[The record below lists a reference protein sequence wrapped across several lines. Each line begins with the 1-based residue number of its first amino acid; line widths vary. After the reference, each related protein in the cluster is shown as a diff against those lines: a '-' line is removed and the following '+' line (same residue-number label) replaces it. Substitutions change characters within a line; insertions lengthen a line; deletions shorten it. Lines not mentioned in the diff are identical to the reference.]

1 MLPESF
7 RLAEVVCALS
17 QALDLSTDSSPWH
30 SVRTCILGIRIA
42 AELKLPEV
50 AQSRLYYALLLK
62 DAPSAGQEHQELDK
76 FSLPVERS
84 CTLEASLGLPGDT
97 LLDSSDRYRR
107 WDGRGKRK
115 PDRGIHASIAA
126 RVALVAQTLDVLHEH
141 TGPEAALS
149 LITHEQGA
157 WFDPQVVKAA
167 QALASR
173 NLLWPCSQKAD
184 LPRMALDLEP
194 LPRTV
199 AGDATTLDAICLAFG
214 SIVDAKSPFTF
225 HHSQGVAKVAVAIA
239 SQMGLDKSRIVLLR
253 HAALLHD
260 LGKMA
265 LPNSILQKAGALN
278 DREWLAVRAHPE
290 HTYRILNSIRGC
302 EEMSNIAASHHERL
316 DGSGYFRGL
325 TAENLPIEARIL
337 AMADVFEALS
347 VRRPY
352 RAAFPHE
359 RVLTM
364 LRKATPHAYDVVCL
378 EALEQSG
385 ATAVLEEPG
394 DRGKFSQRISRQS
407 SPPNGEPS
415 PRAAVL
421 AQSSG

>member
-1 MLPESF
+1 MLPESL
-7 RLAEVVCALS
+7 RVAEIVCALS
-17 QALDLSTDSSPWH
+17 QALDLGTDSSPWH

-62 DAPSAGQEHQELDK
+62 DGPSAGQEHQEQGK
-76 FSLPVERS
+76 FSLSVEQS
-84 CTLEASLGLPGDT
+84 CTLETSLGLPANT
-97 LLDSSDRYRR
+97 LLDSSDLYRR
-107 WDGRGKRK
+107 WDGRGSRK
-115 PDRGIHASIAA
+115 PDHGSRASIAA
-126 RVALVAQTLDVLHEH
+126 RVVLVAQTLDVLYEH

-173 NLLWPCSQKAD
+173 NLLWPCFQTAD

-199 AGDATTLDAICLAFG
+199 AGDGTTLDAICLAFG

-225 HHSQGVAKVAVAIA
+225 HHSHGVAKVAVAIA
-239 SQMGLDKSRIVLLR
+239 SQMGLDESRIVLLR

-265 LPNSILQKAGALN
+265 LPHSILQKAEALN

-290 HTYRILNSIRGC
+290 HTYRILNSIRGF

-325 TAENLPIEARIL
+325 TAENLSVEARIL
-337 AMADVFEALS
+337 AVADVFEALS

-352 RAAFPHE
+352 RDAFPRE
-359 RVLTM
+359 RVLAM
-364 LRKATPHAYDVVCL
+364 IRKATPHAYDVACL

-385 ATAVLEEPG
+385 ITAVFAEPG
-394 DRGKFSQRISRQS
+394 HQCDSSQRFSRESSQRIFAS
-407 SPPNGEPS
+407 
-415 PRAAVL
+415 
-421 AQSSG
+421 